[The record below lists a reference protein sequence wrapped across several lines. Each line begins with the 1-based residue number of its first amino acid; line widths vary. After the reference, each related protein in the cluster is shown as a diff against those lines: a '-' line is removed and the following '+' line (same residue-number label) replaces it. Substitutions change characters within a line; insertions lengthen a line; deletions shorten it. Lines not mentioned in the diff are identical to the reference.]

1 MLCTGE
7 HVLDAIP
14 AEPGVD
20 ERGVLPLLL
29 LPPPP
34 PPLIQASQAGGEDRQ
49 VDDIKKY
56 LFEKI
61 LNLCQT
67 LFLEYFRV
75 RSTRSN
81 FFMKNSSYFGEK
93 KFSWR
98 TLQLF
103 FRTFKYWR
111 RRREATVKDGA
122 SLSPM
127 LSKI

>member
-14 AEPGVD
+14 AEPGID

-49 VDDIKKY
+49 VDDFKKY
-56 LFEKI
+56 LFENF

-93 KFSWR
+93 KSSWR